1 MTVPTVDEVLAD
13 TAIGNGYHA
22 WILEDGDMIDIHR
35 SILRPA
41 LIAAYDDDE
50 PDWPLFVY
58 IEEV

>member
-35 SILRPA
+35 SILKPA
-41 LIAAYDDDE
+41 LEAAYDCDD
-50 PDWPLFVY
+50 PDWVVCVH
-58 IEEV
+58 IEEA